1 MLSRIFRAIAYL
13 AIVLACLLQLAAA
26 NVEKEIF
33 LGPPAST
40 DPDVSLAGHLVP
52 QLASSEHCSN
62 CRAIRTRLNTSF
74 VGKGV
79 EHWVRVNGLEE
90 GRRYEVRICWAA
102 TQPTDF
108 TLDLFTP
115 DQVLRDS
122 ALLEGILAYPQD
134 GAVQEISGSKLYLRV
149 LAKTAYVSSQ
159 KSRMENPEPVDVDI
173 ILDPYFLNV
182 VPESLLKIIPI
193 IVMVAVF
200 AWWVGGWIHRALLDF
215 AVKSAAAEKKHR

>member
-1 MLSRIFRAIAYL
+1 MVLKTRDLFQSSSTPGSARLKRAFAPSDLNPPQQFIPPTMLSRIFRAIAYL

-102 TQPTDF
+102 TVCTLCTSFWTLLTRVWPATDGF
-108 TLDLFTP
+108 Y
-115 DQVLRDS
+115 
-122 ALLEGILAYPQD
+122 A
-134 GAVQEISGSKLYLRV
+134 GSVY
-149 LAKTAYVSSQ
+149 S
-159 KSRMENPEPVDVDI
+159 
-173 ILDPYFLNV
+173 
-182 VPESLLKIIPI
+182 
-193 IVMVAVF
+193 
-200 AWWVGGWIHRALLDF
+200 
-215 AVKSAAAEKKHR
+215 